1 MNDINLDNPIF
12 VYYINALNHPKQY
25 VDQMIQNIKD
35 SFPSNITLW
44 VVPCDYT
51 KIECVFDGW
60 KMKSESLK
68 KIYTIIEEMDVDNPN
83 FKKLKSK
90 IREILIDDLTNGI
103 K

>member
-12 VYYINALNHPKQY
+12 VYYINVQSYSPQY
-25 VDQMIQNIKD
+25 VDQMVQNIKN

-68 KIYTIIEEMDVDNPN
+68 KIYTLIEEMDADNPN
-83 FKKLKSK
+83 FGELKRQ
-90 IREILIDDLTNGI
+90 IREILLIDIING
-103 K
+103 